1 MSGGDIIAVA
11 LAVAVL
17 GAGTVAFIV
26 LLAEAQD
33 WRREEEREVKPWGDV
48 VEVPLEL
55 RLPGKMAG
63 EGPSLAG
70 EPLTGQVAHHDSAVD
85 NL

>member
-1 MSGGDIIAVA
+1 VAWGDVIAAA
-11 LAVAVL
+11 LAAAVL
-17 GAGTVAFIV
+17 GAATVAFIV

-33 WRREEEREVKPWGDV
+33 WRREEEAFGDV
-48 VEVPLEL
+48 VELPLEL

-70 EPLTGQVAHHDSAVD
+70 EPLTGQVARHDGSS
-85 NL
+85 L

>member
-17 GAGTVAFIV
+17 GAGTVA
-26 LLAEAQD
+26 
-33 WRREEEREVKPWGDV
+33 
-48 VEVPLEL
+48 LEL

-63 EGPSLAG
+63 ERPSMAG
-70 EPLTGQVAHHDSAVD
+70 EPLTGQVARHDSAVD

>member
-1 MSGGDIIAVA
+1 MSGGDIIAVV
-11 LAVAVL
+11 LAAAVL
-17 GAGTVAFIV
+17 GAATVAFIV

-33 WRREEEREVKPWGDV
+33 WRREEERPETPWGDV
-48 VEVPLEL
+48 VELPREL
-55 RLPGKMAG
+55 RLPGRKAG

-70 EPLTGQVAHHDSAVD
+70 EPLTGQVARHDSAVD